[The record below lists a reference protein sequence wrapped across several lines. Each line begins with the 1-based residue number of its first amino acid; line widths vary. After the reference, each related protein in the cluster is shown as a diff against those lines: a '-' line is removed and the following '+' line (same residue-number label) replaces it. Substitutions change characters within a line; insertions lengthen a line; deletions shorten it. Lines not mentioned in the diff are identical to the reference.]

1 MNQFT
6 VLAPHYD
13 ELMNVVPYDAW
24 VDYVLLLFQIAEH
37 DPKRLLDCACG
48 TGNVSFELAKSNIE
62 VVGVDIA
69 PAMILE
75 AQRKAQLSSTK
86 GIRFLEADLGDFDLG
101 EKFDS
106 ATCLY
111 DSLNYILD
119 PAHLERAFACVA
131 NHVESGG
138 VWVFDMNSEYAL
150 TADLFTQSNRDP
162 RRALHYDWRARYNSE
177 TKITSVE
184 MEFTRVDESGTATK
198 FHELHQERAY
208 SRTEVEAMLGR
219 TGWRVEKI
227 YDAYTINPPHG
238 QSERWFW
245 VARRV

>member
-6 VLAPHYD
+6 ALAPHYD

-37 DPKRLLDCACG
+37 DPKKLLDCACG
-48 TGNVSFELAKSNIE
+48 TGNVSFELAKSEIE

-69 PAMILE
+69 PAMIDE
-75 AQRKAQLSSTK
+75 ANRKAALSSTK
-86 GIRFLEADLGDFDLG
+86 IAFHQADLGDFDLG

-119 PAHLERAFACVA
+119 PNHLERAFACIA
-131 NHVESGG
+131 NHLESGG

-162 RRALHYDWRARYNSE
+162 RRALHYDWIARYDSQ

-184 MEFTRVDESGTATK
+184 MQFTRVDESGTVTK
-198 FHELHQERAY
+198 FSEVHRERAY
-208 SRTEVEAMLGR
+208 SLDEVRAMLER
-219 TGWRVEKI
+219 TGWRVEKV
-227 YDAYTINPPHG
+227 YDAYTLNLPHG